1 MRMYPSTFLLAVL
14 AMAFMYGPDVEA
26 QRIPSPYTYLERG
39 QEIGFFGGQMSSG
52 SGRFGYAPAGGP
64 IMGLRYG
71 VELAGPLALEGMA
84 GIVNSTRDVVDP
96 GRVEGDRVI
105 GEADARLA
113 TIDARFRFSFT
124 GRRAW
129 HRLSPFIT
137 GGGGIVFDTSGR
149 SELDDVL
156 LAADVFEMGTSF
168 FGTLGFGTRWFLT
181 DTFAL
186 RADGV
191 FSLWQVDTP
200 PGFSEPARGFESVED
215 GEWLPGSSFS
225 VTLLYRW

>member
-1 MRMYPSTFLLAVL
+1 MLAV
-14 AMAFMYGPDVEA
+14 AFMPGSAVEA
-26 QRIPSPYTYLERG
+26 QSIPSPYTYLERG
-39 QEIGFFGGQMSSG
+39 QEIGFFAGQMSTDA
-52 SGRFGYAPAGGP
+52 GRFGYAPAGGP
-64 IMGLRYG
+64 TMGLRYG
-71 VELAGPLALEGMA
+71 VELSGPLAVEGMA
-84 GIVNSTRDVVDP
+84 GFVNSTRDVIDP

-113 TIDARFRFSFT
+113 TIDARFRFTFT

-129 HRLSPFIT
+129 HGLSPFIT
-137 GGGGIVFDTSGR
+137 GGGGIVLDTSGR

-200 PGFSEPARGFESVED
+200 PGFSDAARGFESVED
-215 GEWLPGSSFS
+215 GEWLPGTSFS